1 MMVVIFI
8 IVFVIFLSVLF
19 VFCKPTQI
27 SENIYTEKE
36 RMKPER
42 KISSLNRKEEA
53 YNRLVELEQFKV
65 EAPNRIRIFK
75 DSLRLIQD
83 TNNVKTFVGRCKDLI
98 ENLNWISNQVSRG
111 MPLNLSENPWK
122 MRNECYVCINSN
134 ALRLALLVFNK
145 WNALERKKSKRFDNA
160 TISAFENIDSLLCC
174 INYGDNK
181 FQIKD
186 QITEIRNTIEDIY
199 SEIK

>member
-1 MMVVIFI
+1 M
-8 IVFVIFLSVLF
+8 F

-83 TNNVKTFVGRCKDLI
+83 TNNVKTFVGRCKYLI

-122 MRNECYVCINSN
+122 MRKECYVCINSN

-145 WNALERKKSKRFDNA
+145 WNAIERKKSKRFDNA

>member
-1 MMVVIFI
+1 MTVVIFI
-8 IVFVIFLSVLF
+8 IVFVIFLSVMF
-19 VFCKPTQI
+19 VFCKPTQTT
-27 SENIYTEKE
+27 ENIYTEKE

-42 KISSLNRKEEA
+42 TKYPLNRKEEA
-53 YNRLVELEQFKV
+53 YNRLVDLEQFKL

-75 DSLRLIQD
+75 DSLRLVQD
-83 TNNVKTFVGRCKDLI
+83 TNNVKTFVGRCRDLV

-122 MRNECYVCINSN
+122 MRKECYGCINSN
-134 ALRLALLVFNK
+134 ALRLALSVFNK
-145 WNALERKKSKRFDNA
+145 WNSIERKKGVRFDNA
-160 TISAFENIDSLLCC
+160 TIHAFENLDSLLGC
-174 INYGDNK
+174 ITYGENK

-186 QITEIRNTIEDIY
+186 QISDIRNTIEDIY